1 MRIIDFHNHLGRHA
15 EFSADDEINR
25 FLKIMDA
32 SGVDQACINC
42 IYHYSGDH
50 REGNN
55 YVSEIVK
62 KYPDRFIGVAY
73 VSPLYPEEVIDELN
87 RAFDVLNLKY
97 LKIYPN
103 YLQKPVNDPSYF
115 PIFEWGNSRGIVIM
129 CHASYIFDEPPF
141 TRPKL
146 FVELAKRFNKIK
158 WVLAHSGNM
167 KQGQIEAVSAAQQ
180 CNNIF
185 LETASS
191 WGEHGT
197 IEYLVSEAGE
207 DKILYGSDMPL
218 LDARNQIGRI
228 ITANISNSA
237 KQKILGEN
245 TAKLLNL

>member
-1 MRIIDFHNHLGRHA
+1 
-15 EFSADDEINR
+15 
-25 FLKIMDA
+25 
-32 SGVDQACINC
+32 
-42 IYHYSGDH
+42 
-50 REGNN
+50 
-55 YVSEIVK
+55 
-62 KYPDRFIGVAY
+62 
-73 VSPLYPEEVIDELN
+73 
-87 RAFDVLNLKY
+87 
-97 LKIYPN
+97 
-103 YLQKPVNDPSYF
+103 
-115 PIFEWGNSRGIVIM
+115 M